1 MRKLALGI
9 AAAATVLTAAPAMA
23 QMYGGPGVSV
33 RVGPGYDGPR
43 YDRYDRWDRPRHRG
57 YYAARGDC
65 RVTVVRRHR
74 PDGSVVVRRIRDC
87 D

>member
-1 MRKLALGI
+1 MHKLALGI
-9 AAAATVLTAAPAMA
+9 ATAATIVTAAPAMA
-23 QMYGGPGVSV
+23 QVYGFGPGDGGVSV
-33 RVGPGYDGPR
+33 RLG
-43 YDRYDRWDRPRHRG
+43 DRYDRWERPRHRD
-57 YYAARGDC
+57 YYAMRGSDC